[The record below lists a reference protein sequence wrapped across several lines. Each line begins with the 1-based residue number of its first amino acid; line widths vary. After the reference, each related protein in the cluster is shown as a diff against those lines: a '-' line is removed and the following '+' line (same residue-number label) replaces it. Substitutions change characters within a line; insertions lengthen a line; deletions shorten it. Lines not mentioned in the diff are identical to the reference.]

1 MDQWE
6 ASSIDQWE
14 AISIDQWEAHLAEEA
29 GGGAH
34 DAAWGQGGGD
44 QSPHRGLHYLD
55 VTPPDP
61 PLVSGENKIGW
72 QDKVAGSWKLMLVLV
87 REPLF

>member
-61 PLVSGENKIGW
+61 PFVPGQKNMFTRQSRW
-72 QDKVAGSWKLMLVLV
+72 
-87 REPLF
+87 F